1 MCYTIRRMTKCCPSF
16 LLHKESILIV
26 SKNINNILRKAVLN
40 IALAASLSSV
50 AALLHAG
57 GTNVPKHDSKQVECL
72 TRVIYHES
80 RGQGEKG
87 MIAVAFT
94 TLNRVK
100 DSRFPKTICGVV
112 YQKSQYSWTKH
123 NPPIKEKDSYE
134 EAKQLALE
142 VIKGKHKD
150 ITKGSLYFNSNHSQP
165 RGTICTIRIK
175 NHSFYKPIK

>member
-1 MCYTIRRMTKCCPSF
+1 MTKCCPSF

-26 SKNINNILRKAVLN
+26 SKNIKNILRKVILN

-57 GTNVPKHDSKQVECL
+57 GTNVHKYDSKQVECL

-80 RGQGEKG
+80 RAEGEKG

-112 YQKSQYSWTKH
+112 FEKHQYSWTKH
-123 NPPIKEKDSYE
+123 NPPIKEKGAYE
-134 EAKQLALE
+134 EAKQIALE
-142 VIKGKHKD
+142 VIKGKHRD

-175 NHSFYKPIK
+175 NHSFYKTIK